1 MWRKKEVYWQVL
13 WCLNVTVSVFGCFL
27 KMLKPTFSL
36 YYCRMSKMDLWF
48 IYVKKLYST
57 KLSLLTE
64 KGNFAVS
71 CRNGVFHQNNLLPN
85 QSGFA
90 NLLLKK
96 KILVWLKR
104 KAKTKYLGFR
114 VCWEFS
120 PHSGKP
126 AILVGVSQ
134 MEHNVWKPFKWL
146 FDNLIKENASS
157 HCTPPTVDK

>member
-1 MWRKKEVYWQVL
+1 MVHLRKEAIFNQTVL
-13 WCLNVTVSVFGCFL
+13 V
-27 KMLKPTFSL
+27 
-36 YYCRMSKMDLWF
+36 
-48 IYVKKLYST
+48 
-57 KLSLLTE
+57 
-64 KGNFAVS
+64 VS
-71 CRNGVFHQNNLLPN
+71 CRNGVFHQNNLLLN

-90 NLLLKK
+90 DLLLKK

-157 HCTPPTVDK
+157 HCTPPTVDKWCHLLWKYFTKHFHLESVSNSGFKIKHV

>member
-1 MWRKKEVYWQVL
+1 MVHLLKETIFNQTVLVERK
-13 WCLNVTVSVFGCFL
+13 G
-27 KMLKPTFSL
+27 
-36 YYCRMSKMDLWF
+36 
-48 IYVKKLYST
+48 
-57 KLSLLTE
+57 
-64 KGNFAVS
+64 G
-71 CRNGVFHQNNLLPN
+71 
-85 QSGFA
+85 
-90 NLLLKK
+90 LLLSAAEMGFFTKIICYWTKVDLQICYFKKK

-157 HCTPPTVDK
+157 HRTPPTVDKWCHLLWKYFTKHFHLESVSNSGFKIKHV